1 MDVIKVTAHKTVVN
15 GDITVLP
22 LRGVGSMPWD
32 RVLGMSHERLCRFFV
47 KHALGHVGRWWVE
60 YVYDKIDRHEVKVP
74 ERLREQ
80 VASIM
85 LKLKLDGFGNR
96 DYVWILVDMN
106 GVKYRGK
113 LKVTP

>member
-1 MDVIKVTAHKTVVN
+1 MDLITVIAHEAVVN
-15 GDITVLP
+15 CDITVYP
-22 LRGVGSMPWD
+22 RKGVRSMAWD
-32 RVLGMSHERLCRFFV
+32 RVFGMSDKRLCRFFV

-60 YVYDKIDRHEVKVP
+60 YVYDKIDRHEVEVP

-80 VASIM
+80 VAAIM

-113 LKVTP
+113 LKVTS